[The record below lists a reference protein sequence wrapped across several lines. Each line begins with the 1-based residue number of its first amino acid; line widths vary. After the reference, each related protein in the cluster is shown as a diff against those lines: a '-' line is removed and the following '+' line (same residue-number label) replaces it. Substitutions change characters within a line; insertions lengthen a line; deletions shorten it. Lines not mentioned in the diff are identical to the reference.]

1 MAESASPSSNSP
13 REDELADLIQRFV
26 DSLAEYSDRLP
37 FALDRQKLR
46 SFTTLAALAITL
58 VFAWKLLRA
67 PADQQRRPRRR
78 PTPSISSST
87 SRTRSGTRPSSD
99 VFLSSGDSRAQDA
112 VDQFF
117 QPVKLTLEQLVRHKL
132 CEGRKV
138 TCQLLGVILQ
148 ETTPEELQKHATVR
162 SSVLEVLLEITK
174 FCDVYLMERILDD
187 ESEEKVLSAL
197 SDAGVF
203 TTGGL
208 VKDKV
213 LFCSTENGRISFVR
227 QLEPDWHI
235 DTNPEI
241 IHQLAVKVYQ
251 IPTPYFAKQS
261 RACGFKCIQLCKPGA
276 VLWGAWIVNSIK
288 TISSSCPAVLS
299 D

>member
-241 IHQLAVKVYQ
+241 IHQLARFIKYQ
-251 IPTPYFAKQS
+251 LHISPNRVE
-261 RACGFKCIQLCKPGA
+261 RAASNVF
-276 VLWGAWIVNSIK
+276 
-288 TISSSCPAVLS
+288 SSASLEQFFGGLGS
-299 D
+299 